1 MSQSE
6 KITIIQSQNQ
16 WFHLNLNELWQYREL
31 LLFLS
36 WRNIS
41 IRYKQSLIGFGW
53 AIFQPLVTMVVFTFV
68 FGNFLGVSSDGVPYA
83 PFALAALVPW
93 RYFSA
98 VLIQGSNSLVQNAQL
113 VTKVYFPR
121 LILPLVS
128 IIDALVDLMIAM
140 VILLIVIL
148 AFGIVPT
155 FKIILLPVFLAL
167 AIVTALSV
175 TLWTAALNV
184 RYRDIGQAIPFV
196 VQVWMYLSPVVYSV
210 SSIPQNWRFVFRLNP
225 MTTVI
230 DGFRWVLLDTQQPDT
245 GLIAVSILMVS
256 FLLLGGLAYFNITQR
271 EFADVI

>member
-16 WFHLNLNELWQYREL
+16 WFHFNLNELWQYREL

-140 VILLIVIL
+140 VILFIVIL
-148 AFGIVPT
+148 AFGIIPT
-155 FKIILLPVFLAL
+155 FKVILLPIFLAL

-184 RYRDIGQAIPFV
+184 RYRDVGQAIPFV

-230 DGFRWVLLDTQQPDT
+230 DGFRWILLDTQQPDT